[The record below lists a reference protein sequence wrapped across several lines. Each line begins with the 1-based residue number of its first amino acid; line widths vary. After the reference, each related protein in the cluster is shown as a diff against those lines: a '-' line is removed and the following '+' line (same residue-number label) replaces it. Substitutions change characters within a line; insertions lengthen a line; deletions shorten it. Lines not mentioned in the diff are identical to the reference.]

1 MTLAIDDCRYAG
13 DRTFRIADA
22 PTSAHMTKGDR
33 ARYSEL
39 TDENRVLVGELQD
52 KLYADGKEGLVIL
65 LQAMDAAGKDST
77 IRHVMSGMNPQGIDV
92 YGFKQPT
99 RRELA
104 HDYLWRAARCLPERG
119 KIALFN
125 RSYYEDVLVVRVA
138 GLWHDYRMP
147 GRCLDCTE
155 DEFFSRRFGQ
165 IRDFEEHLY
174 QNGYRVLKVFLNV
187 GLDEQRKRLLARIDD
202 EAKNWKF
209 SASDLAE
216 REHWDAYMAAYE
228 DAINA
233 TATEHAPWYVVPA
246 DQKWHA
252 RYLVSQAV
260 VNVLGDIDPR
270 YPEVS
275 AGEKDELAACKA
287 RLLGE

>member
-125 RSYYEDVLVVRVA
+125 RSYYEDVLVVRVD

-187 GLDEQRKRLLARIDD
+187 GLDEQRKACSRASTTRPRTGSSLPPT
-202 EAKNWKF
+202 WP
-209 SASDLAE
+209 SASTGTPTWPPT
-216 REHWDAYMAAYE
+216 RTRSTRPRPSTPRGTWCRRTRSGTP
-228 DAINA
+228 A
-233 TATEHAPWYVVPA
+233 TWCPRPW
-246 DQKWHA
+246 
-252 RYLVSQAV
+252 
-260 VNVLGDIDPR
+260 
-270 YPEVS
+270 
-275 AGEKDELAACKA
+275 
-287 RLLGE
+287 